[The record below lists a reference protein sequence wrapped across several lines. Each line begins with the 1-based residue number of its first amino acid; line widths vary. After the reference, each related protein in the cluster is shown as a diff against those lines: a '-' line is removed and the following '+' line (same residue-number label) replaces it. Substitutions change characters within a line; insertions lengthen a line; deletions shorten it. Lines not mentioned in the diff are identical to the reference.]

1 MYSRRWK
8 HEEQGLFNPQ
18 HGGHDMFA
26 AALIYILAVIS
37 PGPNFLLV
45 SRFAAANSIRAGVGA
60 SLGIVMVGL
69 MFSISSVTG
78 LAILIDRYPGFHQA
92 ATLAGAV
99 YLMYIAFLLFRSA
112 LKPAISKEA
121 SLASNVR
128 KGFFEAWRTGV
139 LTNVTNM
146 KTIAFMVSI
155 FAGFLSVE
163 RSGLEKAGVIAVC
176 SSFEI
181 FWYCG
186 VALIFGQGSVQRLYA
201 RYSRPFDGGMALFLV
216 LFATQTAWAAR
227 APGLEFDLLCNCL
240 R

>member
-1 MYSRRWK
+1 
-8 HEEQGLFNPQ
+8 
-18 HGGHDMFA
+18 MFA

-45 SRFAAANSIRAGVGA
+45 SRFAASNSIRAGMGA

-69 MFSISSVTG
+69 MFSIASVTG
-78 LAILIDRYPGFHQA
+78 LALLIARYPAFSQV
-92 ATLAGAV
+92 ATCAGAL
-99 YLMYIAFLLFRSA
+99 YLMYIAFLLLRSA
-112 LKPAISKEA
+112 LRPASPGSTTLEPALKA
-121 SLASNVR
+121 
-128 KGFFEAWRTGV
+128 GFWKSWRTGV

-163 RSGLEKAGVIAVC
+163 RSDIEKATVIAVC

-186 VALIFGQGSVQRLYA
+186 VAMIFGQGPVQRLYS
-201 RYSRPFDGGMALFLV
+201 RYSRQFDGTMALFLV
-216 LFATQTAWAAR
+216 LFAVQTVWA
-227 APGLEFDLLCNCL
+227 L
-240 R
+240 

>member
-1 MYSRRWK
+1 
-8 HEEQGLFNPQ
+8 
-18 HGGHDMFA
+18 MFA
-26 AALIYILAVIS
+26 AALIYILAVMS

-45 SRFAAANSIRAGVGA
+45 SRFAASNSILAGVGA

-78 LAILIDRYPGFHQA
+78 LAVLIDRYPAFNQV
-92 ATLAGAV
+92 ATIAGAI
-99 YLMYIAFLLFRSA
+99 YLAYIAFLLFRSA
-112 LKPAISKEA
+112 LRPATSNA
-121 SLASNVR
+121 ATLAPVLR
-128 KGFFEAWRTGV
+128 TGFWEAWRIGV

-155 FAGFLSVE
+155 FAGFLAVA
-163 RSGLEKAGVIAVC
+163 RSGLEKATVIAVC

-201 RYSRPFDGGMALFLV
+201 RYSRQFDGVMAAFLL
-216 LFATQTAWAAR
+216 LFAGQTVWA
-227 APGLEFDLLCNCL
+227 L
-240 R
+240 